1 MDFKQKVVSRDKK
14 NNTGRYEKIE
24 DDMDN
29 FSVTESV
36 NEETIAKPLVKPVEI
51 RVEKPVEK
59 PGEKN
64 DEVTAPKPELKKQK
78 TLLELSAQCENL
90 EDVSKKYEASSR
102 VHVGEV
108 FVFGHRQCSV
118 IEDTF

>member
-1 MDFKQKVVSRDKK
+1 MKQNKQKVVSSDKK
-14 NNTGRYEKIE
+14 YNTGRYEKIE

-29 FSVTESV
+29 LSVTESC
-36 NEETIAKPLVKPVEI
+36 NNKETKQVENPAENSDEKPD
-51 RVEKPVEK
+51 EKPVE
-59 PGEKN
+59 
-64 DEVTAPKPELKKQK
+64 VSAPKPELKKQK
-78 TLLELSAQCENL
+78 TLLELSEQCENL
-90 EDVSKKYEASSR
+90 EDVSNKYEASSR